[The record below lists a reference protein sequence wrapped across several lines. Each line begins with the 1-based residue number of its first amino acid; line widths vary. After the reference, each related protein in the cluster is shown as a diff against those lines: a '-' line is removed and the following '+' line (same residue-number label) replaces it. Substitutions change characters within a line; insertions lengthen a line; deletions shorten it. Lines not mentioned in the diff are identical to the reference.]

1 MPISQRCNGIYD
13 CSDQSDENDC
23 QTVLIDKAKYKKSMP
38 PNLKQESLKVNV
50 SMVLFTINE
59 ISLPSTFD
67 VKVGIHLKWIDYR
80 LTYMHLREGLNLV
93 DEATKQE
100 LWIPP
105 LAFTN
110 AYGNHRIKTDEISI
124 VEIVS
129 SRKFE
134 YLDMEELHE
143 GQIFKGSENELWYT
157 REYQLVFQCHYNLV
171 NYPFDTQECTIDLE
185 IPIFLQRFV
194 RLVPGYAKYE
204 GRTILDQFS
213 IEDIKIASDK
223 NETVVKAKLYLKRMP
238 AYHMATTYLPTSCII
253 FMAMAT
259 LFIDQSHFDAII
271 TVALTIML
279 VMYTLFQSI
288 AASMP
293 STAYLKLLDRWLIFG
308 MLLPFIVFMFEVIN
322 EMLNQMPQNL
332 VIPLRQLEV
341 NIPRDKC
348 IQIARWIVP
357 ILAISYIM
365 CYILFVVVIT
375 NK

>member
-1 MPISQRCNGIYD
+1 
-13 CSDQSDENDC
+13 
-23 QTVLIDKAKYKKSMP
+23 MP

-50 SMVLFTINE
+50 SIVLFTINE

-67 VKVGIHLKWIDYR
+67 VKVGINLKWIDYR
-80 LTYMHLREGLNLV
+80 LTYKHLREGLNLV
-93 DEATKQE
+93 DDATKQQ

-129 SRKFE
+129 SGKFE
-134 YLDMEELHE
+134 YLGMEELHE
-143 GQIFKGSENELWYT
+143 GQIYKGSENELWYT
-157 REYQLVFQCHYNLV
+157 REYQLVFQCHYYLV
-171 NYPFDTQECTIDLE
+171 NFPFDTQECTIDLE

-213 IEDIKIASDK
+213 VEDIRIASDE
-223 NETVVKAKLYLKRMP
+223 NETVVKAKIYLKRMP

-308 MLLPFIVFMFEVIN
+308 MLLPFIVFMFEVMN

-332 VIPLRQLEV
+332 VIPIRQLDV
-341 NIPRDKC
+341 AIPKDKC
-348 IQIARWIVP
+348 IQIGRWIVP
-357 ILAISYIM
+357 ILALSYIL

-375 NK
+375 NE